1 MYRQTKAIRNDLEEL
16 ADDVRA
22 LVSATA
28 DTAEETVKEAR
39 KRLLAALDDGKDAFS
54 RLQDKTVEGAK
65 IADKAVRNHPYH
77 SMGIAL
83 GLGALIGLILT
94 WRNR

>member
-1 MYRQTKAIRNDLEEL
+1 MNRQTKAIRNDLEAL

-22 LVSATA
+22 LVGATA
-28 DTAEETVKEAR
+28 DTAEEKVKEAR
-39 KRLLAALDDGKDAFS
+39 KRLLAALDDGKDALS
-54 RLQDKTVEGAK
+54 LLQEKTVEGAK
-65 IADKAVRNHPYH
+65 IAEKAVRSHPYH